1 MADNT
6 VNVGIN
12 VSDNGTTVNLIKKVK
27 NLKDLLTQT
36 ATVASSINMGGTA
49 AGGGTSGTGGTG
61 AAGTGRAGRPR
72 SAPAPAPGG
81 TTGSNAASN
90 AGAGGTYGQ
99 ARATFGT
106 GAGARDFA
114 RQSEGLGGLVRL
126 YATFAA
132 NIFAVGAA
140 FRGLSSAMDTTNMIA
155 GLDQLG
161 AQSGKS
167 LGAVAKNLVA
177 ATGGAIS
184 LREAMTATAQASAAG
199 MSSKDIIRMGEAAK
213 NASAILGVDMTDA
226 LSRLSRGITK
236 LEPELLDELGIFTKI
251 GQSSNDYAT
260 KLGKSALA
268 LTDFEK
274 RQGFANAVLAEAEA
288 KFGAIKV
295 DVNPYSQLAAALK
308 NLSQNTLEFV
318 NGALGPLVKLL
329 SESPTAL
336 IAGIT
341 LIGGA
346 LLKQAIP
353 ALSQFGTKLRETAED
368 AEERAT
374 GIADTLR
381 NLGPSRAGLG
391 GFDLQRTAL
400 ERIERQAAAT
410 ATSFRALSNAV
421 DNTKLLGARSA
432 FALLRAEVTAAGA
445 ALTITQQKMLMFRGA
460 VAIGVTAV
468 STLTAAFGG
477 AIAKI
482 AGVIAVLGLLGS
494 WFGNNAK
501 QAAAASSSLDTLDDA
516 ISNVDRTI
524 TAINAK
530 PLLQQLTADSLAAR
544 GTAFTELTTGMI
556 DSIKKVEEE
565 IIDRNWMDKFT
576 NWVAGAVDRD
586 TETKLANNLSKSFDR
601 AFKIAGSTIDLTE
614 FKTEFAQQLKLDPSA
629 STGAFLAALKSATP
643 EVKALAAVKLDQ
655 LSAGFNAVAQRAKE
669 FNTQMMATSKLYD
682 EIALK
687 YQVTDSSA
695 KFGEQQAKGALALN
709 LELQDTNTA
718 LAAMVDISQDLNKL
732 RLFDPE
738 SAKMLMGLAPQIKAV
753 GEAYRENNKALDEEA
768 DKLAK
773 INAQIE
779 EKKRLQAEAAAGAP
793 EAYMEYGY
801 QINRLEKQA
810 KPVQAEVSRREQ
822 DKKGF
827 ENTLAGYT
835 ANFAEAAR
843 KTFIDG
849 SARVSAAILEGFGK
863 AKLVIQEATLSLF
876 PDNKA
881 TILEQAA
888 IAKAQI
894 ASDLAKLKS
903 DQSLID
909 SQEALRLA
917 YENTQQE
924 KGVKEGTIS
933 ASEAENLTA
942 ITKFQETLMGAGEVT
957 SKTVA
962 EFKKLSARIAV
973 AGVTQAE
980 MNKLNAAQS
989 LLNRRGGVEGAI
1001 RVKQAEATAVDI
1013 KTAGKI
1019 RAEDSKENIR
1029 LIDAAIS
1036 NIDRQSQVLQ
1046 QRLGGMT
1053 ATEGLTAQQ
1062 GLAADKRQAEYSKA
1076 QEPALQAVR
1085 SAGITGNEKQ
1095 LEKSFEVL
1103 DNLQKEQTAAE
1114 AVAKQVEITA
1124 LLKADLANEAA
1135 KLAKAD
1141 EISLQITTLSAQN
1154 AKSGLEYS
1162 AQKLEQAYALG
1173 GISKDEYEAQKR
1185 TNTLAGL
1192 EIEYNQELLQIAD
1205 KRQKTEAAIFDLM
1218 QAGGTSSERRQELAE
1233 ELAAQSALGEAEV
1246 TTARKNYDLRVQG
1259 AKLGEEINERTQFY
1273 ADTFNSAVTSMSD
1286 ALVDFALTGKA
1297 SFGDMIKSMIT
1308 DLIKFEQ
1315 QQIMMAAYRSA
1326 SGGGGGILGGL
1337 VNIGMAA
1344 FGAPAGQATVGT
1356 MQDTGFISAGADQVS
1371 GYKYAKYSNAMG
1383 GVYDQGRTNFAMGGA
1398 FTNTIVTKPTT
1409 FAFAKGAGLMGESGP
1424 EAIMPLKRGANGSL
1438 GVQGGGTNVDVV
1450 VNNYGSEKAETK
1462 QTVDSRGNRRIEV
1475 IIGEQVASEVNRSNS
1490 PMQTSLRNT
1499 YGMAPTL
1506 VRR

>member
-36 ATVASSINMGGTA
+36 AGIASSINMGG
-49 AGGGTSGTGGTG
+49 GTGGTG
-61 AAGTGRAGRPR
+61 GGSAGGASGGGGGGGGRPR
-72 SAPAPAPGG
+72 PPAGPAPAPSGG
-81 TTGSNAASN
+81 AAGPANPS
-90 AGAGGTYGQ
+90 GGGTYGQ

-140 FRGLSSAMDTTNMIA
+140 FRALSTAMDTTNMIA

-199 MSSKDIIRMGEAAK
+199 MSSKDIIRMGNAAK

-251 GQSSNDYAT
+251 GPASEEYAR

-274 RQGFANAVLAEAEA
+274 RQGFSNAVLAETEA

-295 DVNPYSQLAAALK
+295 DVNPYSQLAASLK
-308 NLSQNTLEFV
+308 NVSQSTLEFV
-318 NGALGPLVKLL
+318 NSALGPLVKLL

-353 ALSQFGTKLRETAED
+353 ALSQFGTKLRETADD
-368 AEERAT
+368 AEEKAKD
-374 GIADTLR
+374 ISDTLR
-381 NLGPSRAGLG
+381 NLGPSRAGVG

-400 ERIERQAAAT
+400 ERIERQAIRT
-410 ATSFRALSNAV
+410 ATSFRVLSNAV

-432 FALLRAEVTAAGA
+432 FALLRAEIAATGA
-445 ALTITQQKMLMFRGA
+445 ALTITQQKVLLFKGTA
-460 VAIGVTAV
+460 AIAVTAV
-468 STLTAAFGG
+468 GTLTAAFGG

-501 QAAAASSSLDTLDDA
+501 QSAAASSSLDTLDDA

-565 IIDRNWMDKFT
+565 ITNRNWMDKFT
-576 NWVAGAVDRD
+576 NWVAGAVDKD

-614 FKTEFAQQLKLDPSA
+614 FKTEFAEQLKLDPSA
-629 STGAFLAALKSATP
+629 STGVFLAALKSATP
-643 EVKALAAVKLDQ
+643 EVKALAAVKLDK
-655 LSAGFNAVAQRAKE
+655 LSAGFNAVAQRAKD
-669 FNTQMMATSKLYD
+669 FNAQMMATSKLYD

-695 KFGEQQAKGALALN
+695 KFGEEQAKGALALN
-709 LELQDTNTA
+709 LELQDTDTA
-718 LAAMVDISQDLNKL
+718 ISAIIDISQDLNKL

-738 SAKMLMGLAPQIKAV
+738 SAKIIMGLAPQIKAV
-753 GEAYRENNKALDEEA
+753 GEAYRENERLLDIEA
-768 DKLAK
+768 QKLAK
-773 INAQIE
+773 INALII
-779 EKKRLQAEAAAGAP
+779 EKKALIGDRTKNQARTSNNAIKDLEAEAAP
-793 EAYMEYGY
+793 
-801 QINRLEKQA
+801 I
-810 KPVQAEVSRREQ
+810 QAEVTRREGIRKDLQ
-822 DKKGF
+822 PDIERF
-827 ENTLAGYT
+827 SET
-835 ANFAEAAR
+835 FAEAAR
-843 KTFIDG
+843 KTFIVG
-849 SARVSAAILEGFGK
+849 SERISAAILQGFAK
-863 AKLVIQEATLSLF
+863 AKLIIQEATLSLF
-876 PDNKA
+876 PDNKT

-894 ASDLAKLKS
+894 ASDIAKLKS

-917 YENTQQE
+917 YEDSQQE
-924 KGVKEGTIS
+924 KGVAEGTIS
-933 ASEAENLTA
+933 ASTAKNLTE
-942 ITKFQETLMGAGEVT
+942 INKFQQDFMASTGAVT
-957 SKTVA
+957 QKTID
-962 EFKKLSARIAV
+962 EFTALSNRISV
-973 AGVTQAE
+973 KGVTQVE

-1001 RVKQAEATAVDI
+1001 RVKQAEAASVDI

-1019 RAEDSKENIR
+1019 RAKDSEENIR

-1036 NIDRQSQVLQ
+1036 SIDRSSQVLQ
-1046 QRLGGMT
+1046 QRIGGMT
-1053 ATEGLTAQQ
+1053 TTEGLTAQQ
-1062 GLAADKRQAEYSKA
+1062 GLASDKRQAELSKA
-1076 QEPALQAVR
+1076 REPALQSIR
-1085 SAGITGNEKQ
+1085 SAGITGDKKQ
-1095 LEKSFEVL
+1095 LEEGFKVL
-1103 DNLQKEQTAAE
+1103 NNLQEQYAATEATARVTDEIALSKAQITETLAKQNMLDEANLQLSETAAQ
-1114 AVAKQVEITA
+1114 VAKSRS
-1124 LLKADLANEAA
+1124 DF
-1135 KLAKAD
+1135 
-1141 EISLQITTLSAQN
+1141 SAQQ
-1154 AKSGLEYS
+1154 LDYDYS
-1162 AQKLEQAYALG
+1162 IGK
-1173 GISKDEYEAQKR
+1173 INKDTYDDQKR
-1185 TNTLAGL
+1185 TNAIKQEEVNLA
-1192 EIEYNQELLQIAD
+1192 QTLLQIES
-1205 KRQKTEAAIFDLM
+1205 KRKKDTAGLSTQLNDYTISGAKRTQLEEEFDLINKV
-1218 QAGGTSSERRQELAE
+1218 ADAEADRARIERGLIVEGIR
-1233 ELAAQSALGEAEV
+1233 
-1246 TTARKNYDLRVQG
+1246 
-1259 AKLGEEINERTQFY
+1259 LGEEMNERITTY
-1273 ADTFNSAVTSMSD
+1273 AEAFKSTVGSMSD
-1286 ALVDFALTGKA
+1286 ALVDFAMTGKA
-1297 SFGDMIKSMIT
+1297 SFGDLIESMIL

-1315 QQIMMAAYRSA
+1315 RRMMTE
-1326 SGGGGGILGGL
+1326 
-1337 VNIGMAA
+1337 A
-1344 FGAPAGQATVGT
+1344 FGALGGFSGIASGLVSAFTGGATAAATGSSQYSLSSGSGMTLGTSGSGFKIPA
-1356 MQDTGFISAGADQVS
+1356 
-1371 GYKYAKYSNAMG
+1371 AKG
-1383 GVYDQGRTNFAMGGA
+1383 GVFDQGRTNFAMGGA

-1462 QTVDSRGNRRIEV
+1462 ETIDSRGNRRIEV
-1475 IIGEQVASEVNRSNS
+1475 IIGEQVASEVSRPNS
-1490 PMQTSLRNT
+1490 PMQASLRNT